1 MTTKEISEHS
11 RIDKLEVRMDN
22 IEKAFYESKINQVKD
37 YAELEKVIA
46 KAVKEG
52 NQVIIEEMR
61 KAQELQDKRFSEQDK
76 RIKALELSDGE
87 KAKEKLKLIITTT
100 ITTTIGWLILGILN
114 NLGLFIGK

>member
-1 MTTKEISEHS
+1 MNNEHS
-11 RIDKLEVRMDN
+11 RIDKLEVRVDTL
-22 IEKAFYESKINQVKD
+22 EKDFYEARLNQVKD
-37 YAELEKVIA
+37 YAELEKIIA

-52 NQVIIEEMR
+52 NQIIIEEMH
-61 KAQELQDKRFSEQDK
+61 KAQELQDKKFDEQDK

>member
-1 MTTKEISEHS
+1 MTTMTSTEHS

-22 IEKAFYESKINQVKD
+22 IEKAFYESQINQVKD

-61 KAQELQDKRFSEQDK
+61 KVQELQDKKFNEQDE
-76 RIKALELSDGE
+76 RIKALEEAEGN
-87 KAKEKLKLIITTT
+87 KLKERWKIIITTI
-100 ITTTIGWLILGILN
+100 ITTSVGWLILGVLN
-114 NLGLFIGK
+114 SLPIIANK